1 VSSIPVATDLSDH
14 WTWRPDWAADRA
26 CLLWY
31 LTFTEEPALAE
42 LVETARSR
50 LSSVPAVDPVPS
62 PWLHLTLDDVGFED
76 EVSAEQQ
83 RDVVAAVVDAVA
95 ERPLPPLELGPVT
108 TMVDALVLEAAPG
121 PELLSLRDLLRSC
134 TDEVLPGAT
143 SALDAFWPHVTLA
156 YSNAPVGRAALLSA
170 LEDLEDARVVVR
182 PQLVLAAVTRREKHY
197 QWTSR
202 ALVSGPGETRT
213 GPGPRR
219 PG

>member
-1 VSSIPVATDLSDH
+1 VSSIPVVTSLEDH
-14 WTWRPDWAADRA
+14 WTWRPDWAADRP

-31 LTFTEEPALAE
+31 LTFTGQPVLAD
-42 LVETARSR
+42 LVETARAR
-50 LSSVPAVDPVPS
+50 LSSVAAVDPVPA

-76 EVSAEQQ
+76 EVAPEQV
-83 RDVVAAVVDAVA
+83 RDVVARVFAAVA
-95 ERPLPPLELGPVT
+95 EQPLPPLELGPVN

-121 PELLSLRDLLRSC
+121 DALVELRDLLRTC
-134 TDEVLPGAT
+134 TEEVLPGAA

-156 YSNAPVGRAALLSA
+156 YSNAPVGRAALLAA
-170 LEDLEDARVVVR
+170 LDDLGEARLVVE

-202 ALVSGPGETRT
+202 ALVTGSGGPRT
-213 GPGPRR
+213 DPGPPP